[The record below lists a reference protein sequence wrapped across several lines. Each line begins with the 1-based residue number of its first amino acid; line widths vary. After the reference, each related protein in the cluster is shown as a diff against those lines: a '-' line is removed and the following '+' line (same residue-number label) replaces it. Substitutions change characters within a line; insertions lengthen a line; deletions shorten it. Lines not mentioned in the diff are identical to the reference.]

1 MNALSASDLRNRKP
15 SRDEYPQ
22 LPKHPVAMVLDN
34 LTSGFNV
41 GAAFRLADALRLERL
56 CLCGTTPVPPRP
68 RIRHTSMGT
77 ERWVPYQHFV
87 DGRTAV
93 GTLTAEGF
101 RPVAVE
107 LTDTAT
113 SIEDYSPAFPTALV
127 FGDEMCGVAS
137 STLGVCEDSVY
148 IPMYGMGNSM
158 SVVAA
163 MAIAAHHFV
172 AAYRRSANP
181 AAIR

>member
-1 MNALSASDLRNRKP
+1 MKVLSTPDLRGRKP
-15 SRDEYPQ
+15 SREEYPH
-22 LPKHPVAMVLDN
+22 LPKHPVAIVLDN

-77 ERWVPYQHFV
+77 ERWVPFQYFT
-87 DGRTAV
+87 DARGAV
-93 GTLTAEGF
+93 EALIAEGF
-101 RPVAVE
+101 YPVAVE

-113 SIEDYSPAFPTALV
+113 PIEEYRPVFPVALV

-137 STLGVCEDSVY
+137 GTLDLCRDSVY

-172 AAYRRSANP
+172 AAYRRSNA